1 MIVVITNKGAGS
13 GPDTDKVAQISE
25 AFAALRVEA
34 HIVEVEGADITT
46 AARDAVVRGAR
57 VVVAAGGDGTV
68 NAVAGALVG
77 SSTPLGVLPMGTLN
91 HFAKDAGIPGDLADA
106 AALIVRGNAGAV
118 DVASVNDRIFINNS
132 SIGVYPLMV
141 RDREKQQSRFKRSK
155 WWAMIRASL
164 AIFKRFP
171 TFGVR
176 MTVDGKTVHYQT
188 PAVMVGNNIYAL
200 DVRMLGT
207 REKLDGGVLAVY
219 AVRTRTRWKALTL
232 VLSALLSKLEEHDL
246 FDVAH
251 TEALSMDTKH
261 THLDVSLD
269 GEVVRLGTPLHY
281 KIMKRALQVILPP
294 PA

>member
-1 MIVVITNKGAGS
+1 MIIVITNESAGT
-13 GPDTDKVAQISE
+13 DNDDKVATIRE
-25 AFAALRVEA
+25 AFAVLGAEVEIVEA
-34 HIVEVEGADITT
+34 KGSELTA
-46 AARDAVVRGAR
+46 AARDAATKGAR

-68 NAVAGALVG
+68 NAVAAALVG

-91 HFAKDAGIPGDLADA
+91 HFAKDAGIPLDLAEA
-106 AALIVRGNAGAV
+106 AALIVSGAAAAV
-118 DVASVNDRIFINNS
+118 DLASVNDRIFINNS

-155 WWAMIRASL
+155 WWAMIRASVT
-164 AIFKRFP
+164 IFKRFP

-188 PAVMVGNNIYAL
+188 PAVMVGNNVYAL

-232 VLSALLSKLEEHDL
+232 VLSALFSKLEEHDL

-251 TEALSMDTKH
+251 TEALSMDT
-261 THLDVSLD
+261 THAQLDVSLD
-269 GEVVRLGTPLHY
+269 GEVVRLGTPLNY
-281 KIMKRALQVILPP
+281 QIMNRALQVVLPP